1 MLLGALLFTWYTG
14 ASLPD
19 VVASHFNSA
28 GMATGFVPRR
38 IYIVAAMLMLLLPA
52 VLLVQVPHRT
62 LRKPNARINLPNS
75 RYWLAP
81 ERREQTVAIIARSCT
96 QLAQLLLLFLCY
108 AHWLLVRANGSVPP
122 TLSSGWLMGGLVVFL
137 GLTVAGSGRLIS
149 HFYSIEE

>member
-1 MLLGALLFTWYTG
+1 
-14 ASLPD
+14 
-19 VVASHFNSA
+19 
-28 GMATGFVPRR
+28 
-38 IYIVAAMLMLLLPA
+38 
-52 VLLVQVPHRT
+52 
-62 LRKPNARINLPNS
+62 
-75 RYWLAP
+75 
-81 ERREQTVAIIARSCT
+81 VAIIARSCT